1 MEEKTPTAC
10 MDREKLPFLVGVQV
24 PRVMEWS
31 LDSAVGDQL
40 ADVDPLADV
49 DLLWKR
55 KFGEQNVF
63 IPETL

>member
-1 MEEKTPTAC
+1 
-10 MDREKLPFLVGVQV
+10 
-24 PRVMEWS
+24 MEWS

-49 DLLWKR
+49 DLVWKR

-63 IPETL
+63 IPETFCLDSPENVRPHPVLGNR